1 MMRLGAVAAA
11 VIACVFAYLLATG
24 LAAPEA
30 AGVRAMFVVSS
41 VALALSAASA
51 ILALTMS
58 ARLRAQRIEIRNLAR
73 SVDAAFTDLARRER
87 TAAQGASSEDDPAA
101 SDGTAMEPE
110 TPTQQRSD
118 LRPIQIA
125 NTAPYPVAP
134 RTEADGAGARNPADA
149 DGDETADVRLA
160 PIQSPATGAIAGFDV
175 LADET
180 GQADGFAAAAAS
192 PHLLGISDAA
202 AERRLV
208 MAAIAASGRPDF
220 AGGHTPLHV
229 AVSEALLADRT
240 ELTSVVEALR
250 RLNGTARSLI
260 LSLPTH
266 LMENPAH
273 HAAALARLAATR
285 SRLAA
290 RGWPSSQAGIEAL
303 WRSGVSFLRLPAA
316 RLIGGDHQAD
326 AISLLEQLAAS
337 GITAIATDVHTEGAD
352 EDLATLGVMLMTAAV
367 RQDALRSQPA
377 NGSGK
382 PTHM

>member
-30 AGVRAMFVVSS
+30 AGVQAMFVVSS
-41 VALALSAASA
+41 VALALSAGSA
-51 ILALTMS
+51 ILALAMS

-87 TAAQGASSEDDPAA
+87 TAAHGASAEN
-101 SDGTAMEPE
+101 GTATDDHTATGAETAPPE
-110 TPTQQRSD
+110 QQSD
-118 LRPIQIA
+118 LRPIEITGA
-125 NTAPYPVAP
+125 APYPVAP
-134 RTEADGAGARNPADA
+134 RTDAKAAGVRNPADA
-149 DGDETADVRLA
+149 DDDETADFRLT
-160 PIQSPATGAIAGFDV
+160 PIQSTATGAIAGFDV
-175 LADET
+175 LAD
-180 GQADGFAAAAAS
+180 GSGHADGFGAAAS
-192 PHLLGISDAA
+192 SHHLGISDAA

-220 AGGHTPLHV
+220 AGGRTPLHV

-240 ELTSVVEALR
+240 ELTSVVDALR

-260 LSLPTH
+260 LSLPTQ

-290 RGWPSSQAGIEAL
+290 RGWPGSQAGIEAL
-303 WRSGVSFLRLPAA
+303 WRSGVSFLRLPCA
-316 RLIGGDHQAD
+316 RLIGGDHGAG
-326 AISLLEQLAAS
+326 ANSLLEQLTAS
-337 GITAIATDVHTEGAD
+337 GITAIATDVHAEGAD
-352 EDLATLGVMLMTAAV
+352 EDLAALGVMLMTAAD
-367 RQDALRSQPA
+367 RQDAPRSQLA
-377 NGSGK
+377 NGSGESA
-382 PTHM
+382 HM